1 MSVDSVLYRHWQAR
15 AEEAEAEV
23 ERLRAERDRWAPIVN
38 TASGLDFHPVC
49 MACVREI
56 AKSPCTTP
64 TPDPTSPCG
73 ALVATGGNA
82 HVAEWQ
88 DCGRPADGIHHMPA
102 HDYRAT
108 RCTCGHAIEEATSA

>member
-1 MSVDSVLYRHWQAR
+1 MTTWRHADEMHWSNH
-15 AEEAEAEV
+15 
-23 ERLRAERDRWAPIVN
+23 P
-38 TASGLDFHPVC
+38 DFHPVC

-64 TPDPTSPCG
+64 TPDPASPCG

-108 RCTCGHAIEEATSA
+108 RCTCGHQLEAVNAR

>member
-1 MSVDSVLYRHWQAR
+1 MTTWRHANEWHS
-15 AEEAEAEV
+15 
-23 ERLRAERDRWAPIVN
+23 DF
-38 TASGLDFHPVC
+38 TGLTHC
-49 MACVREI
+49 MAPRGNG
-56 AKSPCTTP
+56 SPCECTTP
-64 TPDPTSPCG
+64 TPDPASPCG

-108 RCTCGHAIEEATSA
+108 RCTCGHQLEAVNAR

>member
-1 MSVDSVLYRHWQAR
+1 MPREYRH
-15 AEEAEAEV
+15 
-23 ERLRAERDRWAPIVN
+23 
-38 TASGLDFHPVC
+38 LDKTMDAGHL
-49 MACVREI
+49 
-56 AKSPCTTP
+56 P
-64 TPDPTSPCG
+64 TPDPASPCG

-108 RCTCGHAIEEATSA
+108 RCTCGHQLEAVNAR

>member
-1 MSVDSVLYRHWQAR
+1 MTTWRHTTGEPCQA
-15 AEEAEAEV
+15 
-23 ERLRAERDRWAPIVN
+23 DRPLV
-38 TASGLDFHPVC
+38 TAGVVTT
-49 MACVREI
+49 ACG
-56 AKSPCTTP
+56 CTTP
-64 TPDPTSPCG
+64 TPDPASPCG

-108 RCTCGHAIEEATSA
+108 RCTCGHPIEEATRA